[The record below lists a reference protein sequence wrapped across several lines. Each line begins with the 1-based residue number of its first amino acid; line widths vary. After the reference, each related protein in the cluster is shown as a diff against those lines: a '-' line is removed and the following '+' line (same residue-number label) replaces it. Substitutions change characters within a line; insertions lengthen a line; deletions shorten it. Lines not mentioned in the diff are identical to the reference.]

1 MIVIKQENGVYQAS
15 QFDGLKTIRQK
26 EAVNLIMR
34 QLTKRFGEA
43 AKEVHSAISELSLED
58 LEDLSEALLDF
69 KNLADLQ
76 GWLTAR

>member
-15 QFDGLKTIRQK
+15 QFDGLKTIRAE

-43 AKEVHSAISELSLED
+43 CKEVHSTISELPLED
-58 LEDLSEALLDF
+58 LEDLGEALLDF
-69 KNLADLQ
+69 RNLADLQ
-76 GWLTAR
+76 DWLMAK